1 MADAAYAELYAE
13 SRRDGNAGRPV
24 GMARRGP
31 HRHDAFHYSG
41 TTASIDIFQR
51 ITQDITNQLSHD
63 R

>member
-24 GMARRGP
+24 GMDRRGP

-41 TTASIDIFQR
+41 TAVSNDIFQR
-51 ITQDITNQLSHD
+51 ITQDITNQSNPD